1 MRRGLW
7 AIAIRS
13 VATILVVLASLGAAP
28 RDLNE
33 AGKAAYARGDYAAAE
48 RLFSQAIAQAPDDP
62 LLHYHRAVALTRLE
76 RWREAARA
84 HPTVLRLGAPPA
96 LAAAARDGL
105 RAIEPLLQAPAP
117 RPRAV
122 AEEAIPL
129 RRSRVGWLAE
139 AVVNGS
145 QTAWFLVD
153 TGAGVTV
160 ISPRLA
166 RNLGLRPA
174 GEARTIEL
182 QTLSGSTRGEL
193 VGIASL
199 RVGDVEAANVSAV
212 VHETP
217 GEVEGILGNTF
228 LARYVVTLDPARSIL
243 TLRPR

>member
-1 MRRGLW
+1 M
-7 AIAIRS
+7 
-13 VATILVVLASLGAAP
+13 LASVGAAAL
-28 RDLNE
+28 DLNE

-48 RLFSQAIAQAPDDP
+48 RLFSQAITQAPDDS

-76 RWREAARA
+76 RWREAARE
-84 HPTVLRLGAPPA
+84 HQTVLRLGAPPA
-96 LAAAARDGL
+96 LAAAAREAL
-105 RAIEPLLQAPAP
+105 RAIEPLLLAPPPRPRPIEPSAP
-117 RPRAV
+117 RPRAI
-122 AEEAIPL
+122 AEDAIPL

-166 RNLGLRPA
+166 RNLGILNA
-174 GEARTIEL
+174 GDARMIEL

-199 RVGDVEAANVSAV
+199 RVGDVEAANVPAV